1 MVDFWRSGTGIVPSG
16 KPGDSFLSDFSS
28 IPDGTISDAT
38 IKSFLLV
45 DTNTPFGNK
54 KYYEI
59 KWKLTSGPFK
69 NREVSQK
76 IKCFDGSP
84 AAIDRNLSM
93 LKLVMELF
101 EFKPLHANAP
111 TDADL
116 APMQGRVATIKIA
129 EWELTTQDG
138 KNLTGN
144 HVTEVHAAG
153 SVANEVGIKKV
164 TPVTTGVPMSALQRN
179 ANLVLD
185 LNDDIPF

>member
-1 MVDFWRSGTGIVPSG
+1 MSFWNSPLNKSLTGNQEE
-16 KPGDSFLSDFSS
+16 SFLSDFSS
-28 IPDGTISDAT
+28 IPDGSIVDAFV
-38 IKSFLLV
+38 KSFLLV
-45 DTNTPFGNK
+45 DTDTTYGK
-54 KYYEI
+54 KKFYEI
-59 KWKLTSGPFK
+59 KWRISSGTYK

-76 IKCFDGSP
+76 IKCFDGTNES
-84 AAIDRNLSM
+84 IHRNLNM

-101 EFKPLHANAP
+101 EFKPMHANAP

-144 HVTEVHAAG
+144 NVTEVHAAG
-153 SVANEVGIKKV
+153 SVANEVGVKKV
-164 TPVTTGVPMSALQRN
+164 TQVATGVPMSALQRN
-179 ANLVLD
+179 ANLALD